1 MDVSGEQVYRLY
13 QEGKVKEIN
22 DYCLCDTLDTYFVFL
37 RTRILTGDL
46 SQEQETELVGKAREL
61 LESKTG
67 EFPVLR
73 KYLDN
78 WTHFPSL

>member
-1 MDVSGEQVYRLY
+1 
-13 QEGKVKEIN
+13 
-22 DYCLCDTLDTYFVFL
+22 
-37 RTRILTGDL
+37 
-46 SQEQETELVGKAREL
+46 LVGSAKKL

-78 WTHFPSL
+78 WTDFATM